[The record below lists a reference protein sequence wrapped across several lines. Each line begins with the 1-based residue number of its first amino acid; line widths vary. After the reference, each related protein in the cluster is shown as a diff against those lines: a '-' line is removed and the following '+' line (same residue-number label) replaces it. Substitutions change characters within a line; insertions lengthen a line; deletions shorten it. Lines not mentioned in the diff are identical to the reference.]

1 MSGFCDASKIFW
13 DMIGPEPQ
21 LDRWDEELECD
32 VAICGGGLA
41 GVAAL
46 RACVEQGAKAVLLE
60 KCKTVQGRSGA
71 FGAIGFRNKNRFGR
85 GFDAMRRKVAA
96 EIVKEGGNRADY
108 RIVRYWADH
117 SADDLEWYV
126 EPLGGLYVLDRTTD
140 VPPEGV
146 TYWLQSNR
154 DPMPAYLDPEEDYYP
169 SYPGVWQ
176 FRPGGHLPVLKKN
189 FEVAM
194 ATGLAEARF
203 NTPVQ
208 KLVKEN
214 GRVTGVLARKE
225 DGSILLVRAAKGV
238 ILATGGYTGDEA
250 MMNYYAPQAKVN
262 PRIYGS
268 RDSSGKQADTGDG
281 HRMGVWAGG
290 VLEDA
295 PHAIVSHN
303 MGGALGISPFL
314 QLDAYGRRFMN
325 EDVGGMQ
332 MEYKVE
338 RLPHQFSWQFF
349 DHDWPDC
356 MPHCSLIHG
365 SVCCCYD
372 KQEQR
377 DGKVNPTLNKM
388 DGYTS
393 REDVEREVASGR
405 CLKADTLE
413 ELVEL
418 TGLPKEAALASIRRY
433 NELCV
438 KGDDEDFGKAPG
450 RMFPVMNG
458 PFYACKIT
466 PAPLLATVS
475 GLMSDCDAHVL
486 DRDGLPIPGLYA
498 VGNVQGNRF
507 GGEDPS
513 MFPGTSHG
521 MALTFGRVAGTNAAN
536 GI

>member
-1 MSGFCDASKIFW
+1 MSGICDANKIFW
-13 DMIGPEPQ
+13 DMIGPEP
-21 LDRWDEELECD
+21 ELPPAHREISCD
-32 VAICGGGLA
+32 VIVCGGGLA

-46 RACVEQGAKAVLLE
+46 RSAVEAGAKTVLFE
-60 KCKTVQGRSGA
+60 KCKAVQGRSGA
-71 FGAIGFRNKNRFGR
+71 FGVIGFRNSNRFGR
-85 GFDAMRRKVAA
+85 GIEAMRRKVAA
-96 EIVKEGGNRADY
+96 EIIKEGGNRGDY
-108 RIVRYWADH
+108 RIVRRWAEH
-117 SADDLEWYV
+117 SADDLEWYIAPMGDV
-126 EPLGGLYVLDRTTD
+126 YILERTTD

-146 TYWLQSNR
+146 KYWLQSNR
-154 DPMPAYLDPEEDYYP
+154 DPMPAHLNPEEDYYP

-176 FRPGGHLPVLKKN
+176 FRPGGHMPVLKKN

-194 ATGLAEARF
+194 ESGLAEAFF

-208 KLVKEN
+208 KLI
-214 GRVTGVLARKE
+214 KE
-225 DGSILLVRAAKGV
+225 DGRIVGVIARSDEGEVILARASRGV
-238 ILATGGYTGDEA
+238 ILATGGYSGDET
-250 MMNYYAPQAKVN
+250 MMNYYAPQARCN

-290 VLEDA
+290 VLEDP

-303 MGGALGISPFL
+303 MGGAMGISPFL

-332 MEYKVE
+332 VEYKVE

-349 DHDWPDC
+349 DSTWPDC
-356 MPHCSLIHG
+356 LPYCSIVHG
-365 SVCCCYD
+365 GVCAVYD
-372 KQEQR
+372 KQAQR
-377 DGKVNPTLNKM
+377 DGKINPTINKM

-393 REDVEREVASGR
+393 LEDVEKEVQAGR
-405 CLKADTLE
+405 LVKADTLE

-418 TGLPKEAALASIRRY
+418 TGLPKEIALSSIARY
-433 NELCV
+433 NELCR
-438 KGDDEDFGKAPG
+438 KGDDEDFGKAAG
-450 RMFPVMNG
+450 RMFPVMTA

-475 GLMSDCDAHVL
+475 GLMSDCEAHVL
-486 DRDGLPIPGLYA
+486 GADGLPIPGLYA
-498 VGNVQGNRF
+498 AGNVQGNRF

-521 MALTFGRVAGTNAAN
+521 MALTYGRIAGANAAM
-536 GI
+536 GK

>member
-13 DMIGPEPQ
+13 DMIGSEPEFTSY
-21 LDRWDEELECD
+21 DREIDCD
-32 VAICGGGLA
+32 VIICGGGLA

-46 RACVEQGAKAVLLE
+46 RTCVEEGAKTVLFE
-60 KCKTVQGRSGA
+60 KCKAVQGRSGA

-85 GFDAMRRKVAA
+85 GIADMRRKIAA
-96 EIVKEGGNRADY
+96 DIIKEGGNRGDY
-108 RIVRYWADH
+108 KIVRYWAEH
-117 SADDLEWYV
+117 SADDLEWYI
-126 EPLGGLYVLDRTTD
+126 EPLGGLYIMDRTTD

-154 DPMPAYLDPEEDYYP
+154 DPMPEHLDPDADYYP

-176 FRPGGHLPVLKKN
+176 FRPGGHMPVLKKN

-194 ATGLAEARF
+194 ASGLAEAWF
-203 NTPVQ
+203 NTPVK

-214 GRVTGVLARKE
+214 GRIIGVVAQNDDGTVIFARA
-225 DGSILLVRAAKGV
+225 SKGV

-250 MMNYYAPQAKVN
+250 MMNYYAPQAKCN
-262 PRIYGS
+262 MRIYGS
-268 RDSSGKQADTGDG
+268 RDSFGKQADTGDG

-303 MGGALGISPFL
+303 MGGALGISAFL

-349 DHDWPDC
+349 DSTWPDC
-356 MPHCSLIHG
+356 MPYCSLIHG

-372 KQEQR
+372 KQDQR

-393 REDVEREVASGR
+393 LEDVEKEVAAGR
-405 CLKADTLE
+405 LLKADTIE
-413 ELVEL
+413 ELVEK
-418 TGLPKEAALASIRRY
+418 TGLPKEAALASIARY

-438 KGDDEDFGKAPG
+438 KGDDEDFGKVAT
-450 RMFPVMNG
+450 RMFPVRTG

-475 GLMSDCDAHVL
+475 GLMSDCEAHVL
-486 DRDGLPIPGLYA
+486 DKDGLPIPGLYA
-498 VGNVQGNRF
+498 AGNVQGNRF

-521 MALTFGRVAGTNAAN
+521 MALTFGRVAGRNAVK